1 MVSHN
6 VYLYCNL
13 RLKINFNETFG
24 AFWFIKRFYIRVT
37 RMVQISFSSGWY
49 IDNIG
54 EQRRI
59 SVL

>member
-37 RMVQISFSSGWY
+37 MMVQISFSSGWY

-54 EQRRI
+54 E
-59 SVL
+59 